1 MRILFFDSLSSTNTY
16 LKNQTPLTSYLG
28 VVAKEQT
35 KGVGR
40 LGRPWHSSENSL
52 IFSCTLP
59 AKKNFFQAG
68 FAVAHAVLLT
78 FKNFSANQEF
88 QFKWPNDVYHN
99 GKKLGGIL
107 CEKEGN
113 MLIIGVGLNLNQV
126 AFPLDIQEKATSFYL
141 VTQKKL
147 LIPDFAHAFFK
158 NIILSYQELEENP
171 ELFLKNHIIPHLAWV
186 GKTVRVDFENIKES
200 LEGVVKGIDSSGF
213 LILKTNRGIE
223 KLSTGDLKL
232 WLQPSI

>member
-16 LKNQTPLTSYLG
+16 LKKQTPLTPYLG
-28 VVAKEQT
+28 VVAKKQT

-59 AKKNFFQAG
+59 AKKNFFQVG
-68 FAVAHAVLLT
+68 FSVAHAVFLT
-78 FKNFSANQEF
+78 FKKFHANKSF
-88 QFKWPNDVYHN
+88 QFKWPNDIYHN

-107 CEKEGN
+107 CEKEKN
-113 MLIIGVGLNLNQV
+113 MLIIGVGLNLNQEE
-126 AFPLDIQEKATSFYL
+126 FPLDIQDKATSFYL
-141 VTQKKL
+141 VTQKKVL
-147 LIPDFAHAFFK
+147 TSYFAHVFLK

-171 ELFLKNHIIPHLAWV
+171 ELFLKNHITPHLAWV
-186 GKTVRVDFENIKES
+186 GKTVKVDFENIKEP

-213 LILKTNRGIE
+213 LMLKTDKGIE

-232 WLQPSI
+232 WLQP